1 MKNPMM
7 NTTELNTYDDHTH
20 DNIVKTVDLRE
31 DTSNTLELLAER
43 PQVQIER
50 FVKDNIKLSKKII
63 SQTVNVPVTL
73 NQEVLV
79 IEHVFAQPS
88 TSQDNLVSVV
98 TNNVNVP
105 QLMVNGQAITLGDT
119 PIEIPLLQQI
129 AKVNIETIV
138 AEKVQLMT
146 QNVSHETQIPVTL
159 RHEELVTEK
168 VEYDEPTVLA
178 TTHIPPELAT
188 THIPPE
194 DVTLVSK

>member
-1 MKNPMM
+1 MKNPMI
-7 NTTELNTYDDHTH
+7 NTTELNTHDTHTH

-31 DTSNTLELLAER
+31 DTSNTLELVAER

-146 QNVSHETQIPVTL
+146 QNVSRETQIPVTL

-178 TTHIPPELAT
+178 TTHIPPE
-188 THIPPE
+188 
-194 DVTLVSK
+194 DVNLVSK

>member
-7 NTTELNTYDDHTH
+7 NTTELNTHDTHTH

-31 DTSNTLELLAER
+31 DTTNTLELLAER

-178 TTHIPPELAT
+178 TTHISPEEVNLA
-188 THIPPE
+188 
-194 DVTLVSK
+194 SK

>member
-7 NTTELNTYDDHTH
+7 NTTELNTPDSHTH

-31 DTSNTLELLAER
+31 DTNNTLELLAER

-79 IEHVFAQPS
+79 IEHVFAKPS
-88 TSQDNLVSVV
+88 ASQDNLVSVV

-168 VEYDEPTVLA
+168 IEYDEPTVLA
-178 TTHIPPELAT
+178 TTHIV
-188 THIPPE
+188 PE
-194 DVTLVSK
+194 DINLVSK

>member
-7 NTTELNTYDDHTH
+7 NTTELNTHDSHTH

-43 PQVQIER
+43 PRVQIER

-79 IEHVFAQPS
+79 IEHVF
-88 TSQDNLVSVV
+88 SQANAPHDNLVSVV

-119 PIEIPLLQQI
+119 PIEVPLLQQI

-178 TTHIPPELAT
+178 TTHIPPE
-188 THIPPE
+188 

>member
-7 NTTELNTYDDHTH
+7 NTTELNTHDSHTH

-31 DTSNTLELLAER
+31 DTTNTLELLAER

-79 IEHVFAQPS
+79 IEHVFAQPNAPH
-88 TSQDNLVSVV
+88 DNLVSVV

-119 PIEIPLLQQI
+119 PIEVPLLQQT

-168 VEYDEPTVLA
+168 VAYDEPTVLA
-178 TTHIPPELAT
+178 TTHIAPGEVNLA
-188 THIPPE
+188 
-194 DVTLVSK
+194 SK

>member
-7 NTTELNTYDDHTH
+7 NTPELNIHDNHTH

-31 DTSNTLELLAER
+31 DTTNTLELLAER

-79 IEHVFAQPS
+79 IEHVFAKPNAPD
-88 TSQDNLVSVV
+88 DNLVSVV

-119 PIEIPLLQQI
+119 PIEVPLLQQI

-178 TTHIPPELAT
+178 TTHITPEEVNLA
-188 THIPPE
+188 
-194 DVTLVSK
+194 SK

>member
-7 NTTELNTYDDHTH
+7 NTTEPNTHDTHTH

-31 DTSNTLELLAER
+31 DTTNTLELLAER
-43 PQVQIER
+43 PRVQIER

-79 IEHVFAQPS
+79 IEHVFAKPS

-98 TNNVNVP
+98 TNNINVP

-159 RHEELVTEK
+159 RHEELLTEK

-178 TTHIPPELAT
+178 TTHIT
-188 THIPPE
+188 PE
-194 DVTLVSK
+194 DVNLVSK

>member
-7 NTTELNTYDDHTH
+7 NTTKPNTHDTHTH

-31 DTSNTLELLAER
+31 DTTNTLELLAER
-43 PQVQIER
+43 PRVQIER

-79 IEHVFAQPS
+79 IEHVF
-88 TSQDNLVSVV
+88 SQANAPHDNLVSVV

-119 PIEIPLLQQI
+119 PIEVPLLQQI

-178 TTHIPPELAT
+178 TTHISPEEVNLA
-188 THIPPE
+188 
-194 DVTLVSK
+194 SK

>member
-1 MKNPMM
+1 MKNPMI
-7 NTTELNTYDDHTH
+7 NTTELNTHDNHTH

-31 DTSNTLELLAER
+31 DTTNTLELLAER

-50 FVKDNIKLSKKII
+50 FIKDNIKLSKKII
-63 SQTVNVPVTL
+63 TQTVNVPVTL

-79 IEHVFAQPS
+79 IEHVFAQPNAPH
-88 TSQDNLVSVV
+88 DNLVSVV

-178 TTHIPPELAT
+178 TTHIPPE
-188 THIPPE
+188 
-194 DVTLVSK
+194 DVNLISK

>member
-7 NTTELNTYDDHTH
+7 TTTELNNYDTHTH

-31 DTSNTLELLAER
+31 DNNNTLELLAEH

-79 IEHVFAQPS
+79 IEHVFAKPS
-88 TSQDNLVSVV
+88 TSQDNLVSVI

-119 PIEIPLLQQI
+119 PIEVPLLQQI

-178 TTHIPPELAT
+178 TTHISPEEVNLA
-188 THIPPE
+188 
-194 DVTLVSK
+194 SK

>member
-7 NTTELNTYDDHTH
+7 NTTELNTPDSQPH

-31 DTSNTLELLAER
+31 DTTNTLELLAER

-79 IEHVFAQPS
+79 IEHVFAKPS
-88 TSQDNLVSVV
+88 ASQDNLVSVV

-168 VEYDEPTVLA
+168 VAYDEPTVLA
-178 TTHIPPELAT
+178 TTHISPE
-188 THIPPE
+188 E
-194 DVTLVSK
+194 VNLVSK

>member
-7 NTTELNTYDDHTH
+7 NTTEPNTHDTHTH

-31 DTSNTLELLAER
+31 DTTNTLELLAER

-79 IEHVFAQPS
+79 IEHVF
-88 TSQDNLVSVV
+88 SQANAPHDNLVSVV

-178 TTHIPPELAT
+178 TTHIPPEEVNLA
-188 THIPPE
+188 
-194 DVTLVSK
+194 SK

>member
-7 NTTELNTYDDHTH
+7 NTTELNTHDDHTH

-79 IEHVFAQPS
+79 IEHVFSQPS

-119 PIEIPLLQQI
+119 PIEVPLLQQI

-178 TTHIPPELAT
+178 TTHISPEEVNLA
-188 THIPPE
+188 
-194 DVTLVSK
+194 SK

>member
-7 NTTELNTYDDHTH
+7 NTTELNTHDTHTH

-31 DTSNTLELLAER
+31 DTTNTLELLAER
-43 PQVQIER
+43 PRVQIER

-79 IEHVFAQPS
+79 IEHVF
-88 TSQDNLVSVV
+88 SQANAPHDNLVSVV

-178 TTHIPPELAT
+178 TTHISPEEVNLA
-188 THIPPE
+188 
-194 DVTLVSK
+194 SK

>member
-7 NTTELNTYDDHTH
+7 NTTEPNTYDTHTH

-31 DTSNTLELLAER
+31 DTNNTLELLAER

-79 IEHVFAQPS
+79 IEHVFAKPS
-88 TSQDNLVSVV
+88 TSQDNLVSVI

-178 TTHIPPELAT
+178 STYIAPE
-188 THIPPE
+188 E
-194 DVTLVSK
+194 VNLVSK

>member
-7 NTTELNTYDDHTH
+7 NTTEPNTHDTHTH

-31 DTSNTLELLAER
+31 DTTNTLELLAER
-43 PQVQIER
+43 PRVQIER

-79 IEHVFAQPS
+79 IEHVFAQSNAPH
-88 TSQDNLVSVV
+88 DNLVSVV
-98 TNNVNVP
+98 TDNVNVP
-105 QLMVNGQAITLGDT
+105 QLMVNGQAITLGDI

-178 TTHIPPELAT
+178 TTHISPEEVNLA
-188 THIPPE
+188 
-194 DVTLVSK
+194 SK

>member
-7 NTTELNTYDDHTH
+7 TTTELNNYDTHTH

-31 DTSNTLELLAER
+31 DTTNTLELLAEH

-79 IEHVFAQPS
+79 IEYVFAQPS
-88 TSQDNLVSVV
+88 TSHDNLVSVF

-178 TTHIPPELAT
+178 STYIAPE
-188 THIPPE
+188 E
-194 DVTLVSK
+194 VNLVSK

>member
-7 NTTELNTYDDHTH
+7 TTTELNNYDTHTH

-31 DTSNTLELLAER
+31 DNNNTLELLAEH

-63 SQTVNVPVTL
+63 SETVNVPVTL

-79 IEHVFAQPS
+79 IEHVFAKPS
-88 TSQDNLVSVV
+88 TSQDNLVSVI

-178 TTHIPPELAT
+178 STYIAPE
-188 THIPPE
+188 E
-194 DVTLVSK
+194 VNLVSK

>member
-1 MKNPMM
+1 MM
-7 NTTELNTYDDHTH
+7 NTTELNTHDNHTN

-79 IEHVFAQPS
+79 IEHVFAQPNAPH
-88 TSQDNLVSVV
+88 DNLVSVV

-178 TTHIPPELAT
+178 TTHISPEEVNLA
-188 THIPPE
+188 
-194 DVTLVSK
+194 SK

>member
-7 NTTELNTYDDHTH
+7 NTPELNIHDNHTH

-31 DTSNTLELLAER
+31 DTTNTLELLAER

-79 IEHVFAQPS
+79 IEHVFAKPNAPD
-88 TSQDNLVSVV
+88 DNLVSVV

-178 TTHIPPELAT
+178 STYIAPE
-188 THIPPE
+188 E
-194 DVTLVSK
+194 VNLVSK

>member
-7 NTTELNTYDDHTH
+7 NTTELNTLDSHTH

-31 DTSNTLELLAER
+31 DTTNTLELLAER

-50 FVKDNIKLSKKII
+50 FIKDNIKLSKKII

-79 IEHVFAQPS
+79 IEHVFSQPNAPH
-88 TSQDNLVSVV
+88 DNLVSVV

-178 TTHIPPELAT
+178 TTHIAPGEVNLA
-188 THIPPE
+188 
-194 DVTLVSK
+194 SK

>member
-1 MKNPMM
+1 MKNPMI
-7 NTTELNTYDDHTH
+7 NTTELNTHDNHTH

-31 DTSNTLELLAER
+31 DTTNTLELLAER

-50 FVKDNIKLSKKII
+50 FIKDNIKLSKKII
-63 SQTVNVPVTL
+63 TQTVNVPVTL

-88 TSQDNLVSVV
+88 ASHDNLVSVV
-98 TNNVNVP
+98 TDNVNLP

-119 PIEIPLLQQI
+119 PIEIPLLQQT

-168 VEYDEPTVLA
+168 VEYDEPTVL
-178 TTHIPPELAT
+178 TT

-194 DVTLVSK
+194 DVNLVSK

>member
-7 NTTELNTYDDHTH
+7 NTTEPNTPDNHTH

-31 DTSNTLELLAER
+31 DTNNTLELLAER

-50 FVKDNIKLSKKII
+50 FIRDNIKLSKKII

-79 IEHVFAQPS
+79 IEHVFAQPNAHH
-88 TSQDNLVSVV
+88 DNLVSVV

-168 VEYDEPTVLA
+168 IEYDEPTVLA
-178 TTHIPPELAT
+178 TTHIPPD
-188 THIPPE
+188 
-194 DVTLVSK
+194 DVNLVSK

>member
-7 NTTELNTYDDHTH
+7 NTTEINTHDSQPH

-31 DTSNTLELLAER
+31 DTTNTLELLAER

-79 IEHVFAQPS
+79 IEHVFAKPS
-88 TSQDNLVSVV
+88 ASQDNLVSVV

-119 PIEIPLLQQI
+119 PIEIPLLQQT

-178 TTHIPPELAT
+178 TTHISPE
-188 THIPPE
+188 E
-194 DVTLVSK
+194 VNLVSK

>member
-7 NTTELNTYDDHTH
+7 NTPELNIHDNYTH

-31 DTSNTLELLAER
+31 DTTNTLELLAER

-50 FVKDNIKLSKKII
+50 FIKDNIKLSKKII

-79 IEHVFAQPS
+79 VEHVFAQPS

-98 TNNVNVP
+98 TDNVNVP

-159 RHEELVTEK
+159 RHEDLVTEK

-178 TTHIPPELAT
+178 TTHIPPE
-188 THIPPE
+188 E
-194 DVTLVSK
+194 VTLVSK

>member
-7 NTTELNTYDDHTH
+7 TTTELNNYDTHTH

-31 DTSNTLELLAER
+31 DNNNTLELLAEH

-79 IEHVFAQPS
+79 IEHVFAKPS
-88 TSQDNLVSVV
+88 TSQDNLVSVF

-178 TTHIPPELAT
+178 TTHISPE
-188 THIPPE
+188 E
-194 DVTLVSK
+194 VNLVSK

>member
-1 MKNPMM
+1 MM

-50 FVKDNIKLSKKII
+50 FIKDNIKLSKKII

-119 PIEIPLLQQI
+119 PIEIPLLQQT

>member
-7 NTTELNTYDDHTH
+7 NTTELNTPDSHTH

-31 DTSNTLELLAER
+31 DTTNTLELLAEC

-79 IEHVFAQPS
+79 IEHVFSQPS

-178 TTHIPPELAT
+178 TTHISPE
-188 THIPPE
+188 E
-194 DVTLVSK
+194 VNLVSK

>member
-7 NTTELNTYDDHTH
+7 NTTEPNTHDTHTH

-31 DTSNTLELLAER
+31 DTTNTLELLAER
-43 PQVQIER
+43 PRVQIER

-79 IEHVFAQPS
+79 IEHVF
-88 TSQDNLVSVV
+88 SQANAPHDNLVSVV

-178 TTHIPPELAT
+178 TTHIPPE
-188 THIPPE
+188 
-194 DVTLVSK
+194 DVNLVPK

>member
-7 NTTELNTYDDHTH
+7 NTTEPNTHDSHTH

-31 DTSNTLELLAER
+31 DTTNTLELLAER

-50 FVKDNIKLSKKII
+50 FIKDNIKLSKKII
-63 SQTVNVPVTL
+63 SETVNVPVTL

-79 IEHVFAQPS
+79 IEHVFAKPNAPD
-88 TSQDNLVSVV
+88 DNLVSVV
-98 TNNVNVP
+98 TNNINVP

-159 RHEELVTEK
+159 RHEELLTEK

-178 TTHIPPELAT
+178 TTHISPE
-188 THIPPE
+188 E
-194 DVTLVSK
+194 VNLVSK

>member
-7 NTTELNTYDDHTH
+7 NTTELHTQDTHTH

-31 DTSNTLELLAER
+31 DTTNTLELLAER

-79 IEHVFAQPS
+79 IEHVFAQPNAPH
-88 TSQDNLVSVV
+88 DNLVSVV

-168 VEYDEPTVLA
+168 IEYDEPTVLA
-178 TTHIPPELAT
+178 TTHIAPGEVNLA
-188 THIPPE
+188 
-194 DVTLVSK
+194 SK

>member
-1 MKNPMM
+1 MKNPMI
-7 NTTELNTYDDHTH
+7 NTTELNTHDTHTH

-31 DTSNTLELLAER
+31 DTTNTLELLAER

-178 TTHIPPELAT
+178 TTHISPE
-188 THIPPE
+188 E
-194 DVTLVSK
+194 VNLVSK

>member
-7 NTTELNTYDDHTH
+7 NTPELNIHDNHTH

-31 DTSNTLELLAER
+31 DTTNTLELLAER

-79 IEHVFAQPS
+79 IEHVF
-88 TSQDNLVSVV
+88 SQANAPHDNLVSVI

-178 TTHIPPELAT
+178 STYIAPE
-188 THIPPE
+188 E
-194 DVTLVSK
+194 VNLVSK

>member
-7 NTTELNTYDDHTH
+7 TTTELNTHDTHTH

-31 DTSNTLELLAER
+31 DTNNTLELLAER

-79 IEHVFAQPS
+79 IEHVFAKPS
-88 TSQDNLVSVV
+88 TSQDNLVSVI

-178 TTHIPPELAT
+178 STYIAPE
-188 THIPPE
+188 E
-194 DVTLVSK
+194 VNLVSK

>member
-1 MKNPMM
+1 MKNPIM
-7 NTTELNTYDDHTH
+7 NNTELNNYDTHSH

-31 DTSNTLELLAER
+31 DTNNTLELLAER

-79 IEHVFAQPS
+79 IEHVFAKPN
-88 TSQDNLVSVV
+88 TPNDNLVSVV

-159 RHEELVTEK
+159 RHEELVTET
-168 VEYDEPTVLA
+168 VEYDAPTVLA
-178 TTHIPPELAT
+178 STHIA
-188 THIPPE
+188 PE
-194 DVTLVSK
+194 DVNLVSK

>member
-7 NTTELNTYDDHTH
+7 NTTELNTHDNHTH

-31 DTSNTLELLAER
+31 DTTNTLELLAER

-79 IEHVFAQPS
+79 IEHVFAKPS

-119 PIEIPLLQQI
+119 AIEIPLLQQI

-178 TTHIPPELAT
+178 TTHISPE
-188 THIPPE
+188 E
-194 DVTLVSK
+194 VNLVSK

>member
-7 NTTELNTYDDHTH
+7 NTTELNTHDTHTH
-20 DNIVKTVDLRE
+20 DNIIKTVDLRE
-31 DTSNTLELLAER
+31 DTTNTLELLAER

-79 IEHVFAQPS
+79 IEHVFAQP
-88 TSQDNLVSVV
+88 TAPHDNLVSVV

-168 VEYDEPTVLA
+168 VAYDEPTVLA
-178 TTHIPPELAT
+178 TTHIPPE
-188 THIPPE
+188 
-194 DVTLVSK
+194 DVNLVSK

>member
-7 NTTELNTYDDHTH
+7 NTTELNTPDSHTH

-31 DTSNTLELLAER
+31 DNNNTLELLAEH

-79 IEHVFAQPS
+79 IEHVFAKPS
-88 TSQDNLVSVV
+88 TSQDNLVSVI

-178 TTHIPPELAT
+178 STYIAPE
-188 THIPPE
+188 E
-194 DVTLVSK
+194 VNLVSK